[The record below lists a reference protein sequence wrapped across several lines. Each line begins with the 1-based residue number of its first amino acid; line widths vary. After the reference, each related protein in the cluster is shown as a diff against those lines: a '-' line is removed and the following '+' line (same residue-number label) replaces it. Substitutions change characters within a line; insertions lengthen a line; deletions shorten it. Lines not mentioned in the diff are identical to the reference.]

1 MDQGAIE
8 SSFQAQAHLYKHMFN
23 YIGSM
28 SLKCAVQLG
37 IPDIVHSHGESIALS
52 ELVSALQIHPA
63 KTNCVYRLM
72 RMLVHS
78 GFFGTTKVHEH
89 DQKEEAY
96 VLTPSSKLLLT
107 DKINCL
113 SPFVLEVLDP
123 ISVNPFHFLGDWIK
137 GDKNTAFEIAHSLS
151 FWDYVDQNLEFKDLF
166 HEAMAR
172 DSQMMNLVIKDY
184 KLIFEGLSS
193 LVDVGGGRG
202 CIAKIISKAYPHL
215 KCTVLDLP
223 HVVANLPESE
233 NLNFIGGDMFQYIPS
248 TDAILMKHILH
259 DWSDEDC
266 IKILKKCREAIVRNG
281 AGGKVIIIDVVIN
294 EKNDKHELTEAKLFI
309 DMLMM
314 VTVNGRER
322 NEKDFGKLFVE
333 AGFTHY
339 NIMPIFGLKS
349 IMEVYP

>member
-23 YIGSM
+23 FIGSM

-37 IPDIVHSHGESIALS
+37 IPDIIHNHGESITLS
-52 ELVSALQIHPA
+52 ELVSALQIHPD
-63 KTNCVYRLM
+63 KTSCVYRLM
-72 RMLVHS
+72 RLLVHS
-78 GFFGTTKVHEH
+78 GFFGTTKVHED
-89 DQKEEAY
+89 DQEEEAY
-96 VLTPSSKLLLT
+96 VLTPSSKLLIT

-123 ISVNPFHFLGDWIK
+123 ASMNPLHFLRDWIK
-137 GDKNTAFEIAHSLS
+137 GDKNTAFEIAHGLS

-172 DSQMMNLVIKDY
+172 DSQMMNLVIKEY
-184 KLIFEGLSS
+184 KPIFEGLSS
-193 LVDVGGGRG
+193 LVDVGGG
-202 CIAKIISKAYPHL
+202 S
-215 KCTVLDLP
+215 
-223 HVVANLPESE
+223 
-233 NLNFIGGDMFQYIPS
+233 GGDMFQYIPS
-248 TDAILMKHILH
+248 TDAILIKHILH
-259 DWSDEDC
+259 AWSDEDC

-281 AGGKVIIIDVVIN
+281 SRGKVIIIDVVIN
-294 EKNDKHELTEAKLFI
+294 EKKDKHELTKAKLLI

-314 VTVNGRER
+314 VMANGRER

-333 AGFTHY
+333 AGFTDY

-349 IMEVYP
+349 IMKSIFRGK